1 MEDTKKNILGILEK
15 IAFAIFIPFCLI
27 YLILKFLLK
36 PLHKLLKPVIQW
48 INKIRLKKLKERD
61 DVYIT
66 EDGIILINCTRTI
79 REKIITFITVIATAA
94 FAFMVL
100 VATITLL

>member
-1 MEDTKKNILGILEK
+1 MKKKILKISEGIAIGIL
-15 IAFAIFIPFCLI
+15 IPF
-27 YLILKFLLK
+27 YLIHQLLKLLLK
-36 PLHKLLKPVIQW
+36 PLCRLLKPVIQW
-48 INKIRLKKLKERD
+48 IKKVRLKQLKERD